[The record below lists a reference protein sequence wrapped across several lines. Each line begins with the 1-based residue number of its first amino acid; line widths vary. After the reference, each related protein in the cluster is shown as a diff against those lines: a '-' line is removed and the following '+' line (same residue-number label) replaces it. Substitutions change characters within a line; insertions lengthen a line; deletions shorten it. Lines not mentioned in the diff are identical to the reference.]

1 MIQEIKD
8 VTPCHPV
15 LQNAGKNFKLSR
27 SIEREKGDPP
37 FLTSD
42 TPLHSYSGNCHILR
56 IPMAVNTV
64 MKAEPLQDTC
74 SPGVPGLIR

>member
-15 LQNAGKNFKLSR
+15 LQNAGKHFKLSR

-42 TPLHSYSGNCHILR
+42 TPLPPQLFR
-56 IPMAVNTV
+56 
-64 MKAEPLQDTC
+64 
-74 SPGVPGLIR
+74 